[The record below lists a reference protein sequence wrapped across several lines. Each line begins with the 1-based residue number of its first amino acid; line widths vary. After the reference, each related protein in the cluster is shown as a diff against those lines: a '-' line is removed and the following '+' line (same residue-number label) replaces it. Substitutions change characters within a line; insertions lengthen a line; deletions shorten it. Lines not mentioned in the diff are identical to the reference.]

1 MVEGRAGRLVGL
13 GLLTLGYV
21 FGEIAHFL
29 MATTSRDVARDIQYG
44 DQACLQRSNSSG
56 LAAACSG
63 LGEEA
68 CGELAQDCE
77 WQYNG
82 QGYQFQVLVGPAFV
96 ATFST
101 TLLFMGVAADNF
113 NRPLVFAIGT
123 LIFSVSCFL
132 TGFAEE
138 YWHLVATRV
147 GIALGEAAC
156 RPTASSLLADM
167 FQPENM
173 AVVNGIFSWGVY
185 FGYAL
190 AFLFGLKMT
199 DANLFDYGWRAA
211 YILPGAAG
219 VLLAFLIPFL
229 IKDPRSKL
237 TLCCSKEGEGTG
249 KEQSGKTW
257 GGYFKALLAAFS
269 QPEML
274 LLLTAAIFRH
284 MAGLSWANN
293 NVNFFNEYHPDYD
306 IGYWLFACSIAGGS
320 VGVLAGGLVTDLLK
334 RRMGPHS
341 RLWIQAL
348 FLAAATPFA
357 ALTLHLDPPYCFICL
372 MAYYFCAET
381 WFAILFTVIVEIVPA
396 ETRAFCV
403 GVFLF
408 MMNMVA
414 GNLAVLVKTAG
425 ESIGLR
431 EAMYVFF
438 PGFVAVCSI
447 FFFLAGIPIFL
458 RNRRAAPPS

>member
-1 MVEGRAGRLVGL
+1 MKGKLGKGIGL
-13 GLLTLGYV
+13 GLLTLAYV

-29 MATTSRDVARDIQYG
+29 IATTSKDVAADIHYG
-44 DQACLQRSNSSG
+44 DQACLERANSSG
-56 LAAACSG
+56 SISCKDRT
-63 LGEEA
+63 EENCLLPNIA
-68 CGELAQDCE
+68 KDCQWE
-77 WQYNG
+77 YNG

-101 TLLFMGVAADNF
+101 TLLVMGVAADNF

-123 LIFSVSCFL
+123 LIFSVSCL
-132 TGFAEE
+132 LMGFADQ

-156 RPTASSLLADM
+156 RPTASSLLADL
-167 FQPENM
+167 FPADNM

-199 DANLFDYGWRAA
+199 EANLFDYGWRSA
-211 YILPGAAG
+211 YILPGAFGILVAI
-219 VLLAFLIPFL
+219 LIPIL
-229 IKDPRSKL
+229 IRDPRSA
-237 TLCCSKEGEGTG
+237 LCGQGGGKGGEEMEE
-249 KEQSGKTW
+249 KKKSW
-257 GGYFKALLAAFS
+257 VSYFKALVQAFS

-274 LLLTAAIFRH
+274 LLLSAAIFRH

-293 NVNFFNEYHPDYD
+293 NVNFFNEYHHDYD

-320 VGVLAGGLVTDLLK
+320 VGVIAGGLVTDLLK
-334 RRMGPHS
+334 RRLGPHS
-341 RLWIQAL
+341 RLWVQAA

-357 ALTLHLDPPYCFICL
+357 ALTLHLDPPYCFITL

-408 MMNMVA
+408 MMNMLA

-425 ESIGLR
+425 ESMGLR

-438 PGFVAVCSI
+438 PGFIAVCAVL
-447 FFFLAGIPIFL
+447 FFLAGVPVYL
-458 RNRRAAPPS
+458 RNRKSATKT

>member
-1 MVEGRAGRLVGL
+1 MAEANYKKFLGL

-29 MATTSRDVARDIQYG
+29 MATTSKDVARDIQYG
-44 DQACLQRSNSSG
+44 DQV
-56 LAAACSG
+56 CSLRAG
-63 LGEEA
+63 FPDNVTCKDLEEA
-68 CGELAQDCE
+68 ECLGLDSCE

-82 QGYQFQVLVGPAFV
+82 QGYEFQVLVGPAFV
-96 ATFST
+96 VTFSI

-113 NRPLVFAIGT
+113 NRPLVFAVGT
-123 LIFSVSCFL
+123 FVFSISCFL
-132 TGFAEE
+132 MGFAQS
-138 YWHLVATRV
+138 YWQLLVLRV

-167 FQPENM
+167 FQSDNM
-173 AVVNGIFSWGVY
+173 AVVNGVFSWGVY

-199 DANLFDYGWRAA
+199 DADLFGYGWRAA

-219 VLLAFLIPFL
+219 ILLALVIPILIN
-229 IKDPRSKL
+229 DPRSKL
-237 TLCCSKEGEGTG
+237 SLCCGKGQEEETEQKE
-249 KEQSGKTW
+249 KKSW
-257 GGYFKALLAAFS
+257 AAYFKALVQAFT

-274 LLLTAAIFRH
+274 LLLAAAIFRH

-293 NVNFFNEYHPDYD
+293 NVNFFNEYHEGYD

-320 VGVLAGGLVTDLLK
+320 VGVIAGGIVTDLLK
-334 RRMGPHS
+334 KRMGAHS
-341 RLWIQAL
+341 RLWVQAA

-357 ALTLHLDPPYCFICL
+357 FLTLTLDPPYCFVAL

-403 GVFLF
+403 AVFLF
-408 MMNMVA
+408 VMNMLA

-425 ESIGLR
+425 EAIGLK
-431 EAMYVFF
+431 EAMYIFF
-438 PGFVAVCSI
+438 PGFVAVCAV
-447 FFFLAGIPIFL
+447 FFFLAGIPIYL
-458 RNRRAAPPS
+458 RGRKEKV